1 VSVSADTRGYHIHHI
16 YHHPLATVLPSHGQV
31 LDAAIELLF
40 SNPNQLAVAAA
51 MAAVS
56 YLQKIV
62 NNPKDRGYREIRCA
76 LHGTLHASKLS
87 HRRKPPA
94 KQRMQVSEVDVRAR
108 PWRRARRPGTI

>member
-1 VSVSADTRGYHIHHI
+1 MPAASVLRSN
-16 YHHPLATVLPSHGQV
+16 GQV
-31 LDAAIELLF
+31 LDAAIEVLF
-40 SNPNQLAVAAA
+40 SNPNQQAIAAA
-51 MAAVS
+51 TAAVK
-56 YLQKIV
+56 YLQNLVK
-62 NNPKDRGYREIRCA
+62 NPKDPLFREIRCA